1 MSFRFNG
8 EMAKENIKKAFNLLD
23 EDKNEEISV
32 ADLKKIV
39 KELGE
44 DLDEEEIQNIIEKND
59 VNGDGK
65 LTLEDFEN
73 VMTKKTLE

>member
-1 MSFRFNG
+1 MMSFRFNG
-8 EMAKENIKKAFNLLD
+8 EMAKENIKKAFSLLD

-44 DLDEEEIQNIIEKND
+44 DLDEEEI
-59 VNGDGK
+59 
-65 LTLEDFEN
+65 
-73 VMTKKTLE
+73 